1 MYASECVRE
10 DVCVSLRSNVSVQR
24 RDSQWSERDKES
36 ENDRERGLFETD
48 DIFFS
53 MYNIFP

>member
-1 MYASECVRE
+1 MC
-10 DVCVSLRSNVSVQR
+10 VCVSVE
-24 RDSQWSERDKES
+24 ERVCEIEWEKES